1 MFLKVNEG
9 NEFRESNIQV
19 FSIIVTSQEANEITN
34 CSTRTDSFLYQD
46 NN

>member
-1 MFLKVNEG
+1 MFLKVTEG
-9 NEFRESNIQV
+9 NEFREGNI
-19 FSIIVTSQEANEITN
+19 FSIIDTSQVANEITN